1 MIVARSFRKL
11 CIAVSS
17 FHFVQ
22 IYFRVLSSI
31 NSAVSAHFIFQYSS
45 KSTFQTSRNKMAT
58 SQQDVDWQS
67 TKKTVLERSRHMFN
81 NPFMSDVKFSC
92 EGSDKKFFAHKYVL
106 ATSSAVFYAMFYG
119 ELAEKNSVH
128 LKDTNEE
135 GLQEFLRFL
144 FTDECNL
151 STDNAV
157 FVLYLAKKYIVPSL
171 AQKCIE
177 FLEANLRVEN
187 AVTVVQQAIQFDEK
201 KLERKCW
208 DLIDVETRG
217 AIASDAFT
225 DISQATLAELV
236 NRESLNVKEVDL
248 FKAVL
253 KWSEAEC
260 SRKEIDANPKNKRV
274 VIGNAIY
281 QIRFASMT
289 PQEFAQNASQSGIL
303 TPEEMVLFYDNI
315 GGVERASEEWNLS
328 KRRVREELLLRCCR
342 FDSYCYIY
350 YVALNI
356 VVIREETL
364 YVSFSKAV
372 KFHGIRLLGNTG
384 EEYNVK
390 LEVFSQ
396 SVEKKFLSQPNS
408 RDISGFDV
416 MLPVPIE
423 VQADVAV
430 HLKATITGL
439 RNQRYGCY
447 SYIGK
452 KKVET
457 NGITVNFF
465 NTLDEHSGEI
475 SVEEGQFD
483 EIIFSKIIT

>member
-1 MIVARSFRKL
+1 
-11 CIAVSS
+11 
-17 FHFVQ
+17 
-22 IYFRVLSSI
+22 
-31 NSAVSAHFIFQYSS
+31 
-45 KSTFQTSRNKMAT
+45 MAT

-92 EGSDKKFFAHKYVL
+92 EGSDKKVFAHKYVL

-144 FTDECNL
+144 YMDECNL

-225 DISQATLAELV
+225 DISQAILAELV
-236 NRESLNVKEVDL
+236 KRESLNVKEVDL

-260 SRKEIDANPKNKRV
+260 SRKEIDANPKNKRA

-281 QIRFASMT
+281 QICFASMT
-289 PQEFAQNASQSGIL
+289 RQEFAQNASQSGIL

-315 GGVERASEEWNLS
+315 GGVERASEEWNMS
-328 KRRVREELLLRCCR
+328 ERKAKGEVLLRCCR
-342 FDSYCYIY
+342 FASYRPRL
-350 YVALNI
+350 VLN
-356 VVIREETL
+356 VVTPSQNTL
-364 YVSFSKAV
+364 CVSFSKAV
-372 KFHGIRLLGNTG
+372 KIHGVHLLGNTG
-384 EEYNVK
+384 EEYDVK
-390 LEVFSQ
+390 LQVFSQ
-396 SVEKKFLSQPNS
+396 SVERKLLSQQNI
-408 RDISGFDV
+408 RGVSGFDV
-416 MLPVPIE
+416 MLPVPIN
-423 VQADVAV
+423 VQADVVV

-439 RNQRYGCY
+439 CTRCTGCK
-447 SYIGK
+447 GK

-457 NGITVNFF
+457 NGLTVNFF
-465 NTLDEHSGEI
+465 NTPGEHFGET
-475 SVEEGQFD
+475 SVDQGQFD
-483 EIIFSKIIT
+483 EIIFSKI

>member
-1 MIVARSFRKL
+1 
-11 CIAVSS
+11 
-17 FHFVQ
+17 
-22 IYFRVLSSI
+22 
-31 NSAVSAHFIFQYSS
+31 
-45 KSTFQTSRNKMAT
+45 MAT

-81 NPFMSDVKFSC
+81 NPFMSDVRFSC
-92 EGSDKKFFAHKYVL
+92 EGSDKKVFAHKYVL

-144 FTDECNL
+144 YTDECNL

-208 DLIDVETRG
+208 NLIDVETRG

-236 NRESLNVKEVDL
+236 KRESLNVKEVDL

-253 KWSEAEC
+253 KWGEAEC

-315 GGVERASEEWNLS
+315 GGVERASEEWNMS
-328 KRRVREELLLRCCR
+328 ERRVREEHLLRCCR
-342 FDSYCYIY
+342 IDSYEDHSPWLSLE
-350 YVALNI
+350 VHTW
-356 VVIREETL
+356 EEGVG
-364 YVSFSKAV
+364 VSFSKPV
-372 KFHGIRLLGNTG
+372 KIHGVRLLGNEG
-384 EEYNVK
+384 KEYDVK
-390 LEVFSQ
+390 LEVWSQ
-396 SVEKKFLSQPNS
+396 ITENKFCSQQNRRMS
-408 RDISGFDV
+408 YGFDV
-416 MLPVPIE
+416 MLPVPIK
-423 VQADVAV
+423 VQANVIV
-430 HLKATITGL
+430 YLKVTMTGYQVSRCGSEVRTTVKTNGTTIT
-439 RNQRYGCY
+439 
-447 SYIGK
+447 
-452 KKVET
+452 
-457 NGITVNFF
+457 FF
-465 NTLDEHSGEI
+465 DVCIFSEI
-475 SVEEGQFD
+475 D
-483 EIIFSKIIT
+483 EIIYSEIGYMK